1 MSACPL
7 PPGNRVLE
15 QGWPSANNVRLFG
28 GDTATLVDRGY
39 VPHAGQTVALLRE
52 ALDGRHLGRLIS
64 THSHSEHIGD
74 NAAVQLAFGV
84 PVAGWRARDPRWSP
98 RSPACVPSQ
107 TMACGWPAMR
117 SACASPSRC
126 WSDGAWISIACRG
139 YLASVPLYQE
149 ANERFLGLSFG
160 ELVEWL
166 LRELLGAGVA
176 TLEGPLLY
184 VR

>member
-15 QGWPSANNVRLFG
+15 QGWLSANNVRLFD
-28 GDTATLVDRGY
+28 GDTATL
-39 VPHAGQTVALLRE
+39 
-52 ALDGRHLGRLIS
+52 
-64 THSHSEHIGD
+64 
-74 NAAVQLAFGV
+74 
-84 PVAGWRARDPRWSP
+84 VAGWRARDPRWSP
-98 RSPACVPSQ
+98 RSPACVPLQ

-117 SACASPSRC
+117 SACASPLRC

-176 TLEGPLLY
+176 TLEGQLLY
-184 VR
+184 AH